1 MTGQSTGGTE
11 QYETI
16 NEFAVAGDFG
26 FQRAPRPFEV
36 VKDGTVWGIVVP
48 KDAHPTVST
57 LPNQEGEAAVLV
69 ADAKIVGGGL
79 VTDVLELSE
88 HDELH
93 VLVDQYA
100 RGDRNV

>member
-1 MTGQSTGGTE
+1 VTFSDGTE

-26 FQRAPRPFEV
+26 FQRVRGPFEV
-36 VKDGTVWGIVVP
+36 VKDGTIWGIVVP

-79 VTDVLELSE
+79 VTDVVEVSE

-100 RGDRNV
+100 RGDRDA